1 MPTIIKELTLSLPRQ
16 HPTNHDDDHDL
27 TDVLHEFLQ
36 VWLFEAGYSLSKPV
50 ESAPD
55 IQRGTVMDTNLGGL
69 LWIVSNIDR
78 RAGLLEYE
86 MDPHTNLS
94 NGPVLTSC
102 HGEITITEQED
113 NNKEQQQQ
121 STTTT
126 DFLVIWKLDFT
137 VSKLLNVLSLGVTR
151 ASTKQMLEIVMQ
163 KDLDRIQQHG
173 FGASSSSKKMI
184 QHHETRI

>member
-78 RAGLLEYE
+78 RAGLLEYQ
-86 MDPHTNLS
+86 MDPQTNVT

-102 HGEITITEQED
+102 RGEITITEQED
-113 NNKEQQQQ
+113 TNEQQPE

-126 DFLVIWKLDFT
+126 TTSTTDYLVIWKLDFT
-137 VSKLLNVLSLGVTR
+137 VSKLLNVLSWGVTR
-151 ASTKQMLEIVMQ
+151 ASTKQMLDIVMQ
-163 KDLDRIQQHG
+163 KDLDRIQQHD
-173 FGASSSSKKMI
+173 FGTTINKNDKAP
-184 QHHETRI
+184 